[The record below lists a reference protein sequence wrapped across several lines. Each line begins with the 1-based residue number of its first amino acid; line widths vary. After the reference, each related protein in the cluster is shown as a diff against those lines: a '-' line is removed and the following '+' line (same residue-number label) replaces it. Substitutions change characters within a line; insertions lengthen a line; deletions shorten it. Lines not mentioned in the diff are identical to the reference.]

1 MNKSYWGH
9 VCENDRKAWKMN
21 KNLKILRVIVLAIL
35 VLTAVIVIAVNLF
48 ADRAVKAGIESAA
61 SKALNVEVSM
71 SDADLSIVSGKL
83 VLQNLSIGNP
93 PAYKHDKLL
102 VLKNAEIEVNVKSL
116 LSDVVS
122 IREIKLDGV
131 DVMIEQQGVS
141 GNNLHDVL
149 EAISDDTKEGEGKKL
164 HIDNLEISDI
174 TVKVNLMPNSEQA
187 EPVTLTLSPIRMT
200 NLGADNKLD
209 TAGLA
214 GEIVLAIA
222 NVLVKEGIGVLPT
235 DIVGTMT
242 STLNKTINLGTR
254 IMEGKENIG
263 REITEGLRNL
273 LKPRPQKEE

>member
-187 EPVTLTLSPIRMT
+187 EPVTLMLSPIRMT

-242 STLNKTINLGTR
+242 SALNKTINLGTR